1 MAFINCYPL
10 LMKLALLKSI
20 RKILCGTH
28 FSRGWVRKKACVL
41 YQKIFIS
48 LLVQSFTVLYFV
60 FFVILHLKTIWNFWR
75 PCYRTAMFFVSPRP
89 TLGHWWGGSLVHLM
103 SIKAVFLIWEPWN
116 KAGSQSIVECISW
129 IGTMNFQI

>member
-1 MAFINCYPL
+1 MTVTGKHFALNTLQLHMAFINCYPL

-48 LLVQSFTVLYFV
+48 LLVQSLLQFY
-60 FFVILHLKTIWNFWR
+60 IL
-75 PCYRTAMFFVSPRP
+75 S
-89 TLGHWWGGSLVHLM
+89 
-103 SIKAVFLIWEPWN
+103 FLSFYI
-116 KAGSQSIVECISW
+116 
-129 IGTMNFQI
+129 